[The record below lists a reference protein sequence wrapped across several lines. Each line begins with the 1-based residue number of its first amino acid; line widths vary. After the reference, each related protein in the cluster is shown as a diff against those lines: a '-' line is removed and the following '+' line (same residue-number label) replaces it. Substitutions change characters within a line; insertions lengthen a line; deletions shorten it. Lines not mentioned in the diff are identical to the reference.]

1 MFKFLLNSQLQVQ
14 ETSKKLSV
22 LIAKLRLLAFH
33 CLENAYVQ
41 SMSCDMM
48 HMSSVRVRPCM
59 KKFLIYNKETK
70 SKSKQTNR

>member
-22 LIAKLRLLAFH
+22 LIAKLRRLLAFH

-41 SMSCDMM
+41 SMSCGIMA
-48 HMSSVRVRPCM
+48 
-59 KKFLIYNKETK
+59 
-70 SKSKQTNR
+70 